1 MNRILK
7 RPMFRMGG
15 SSGTGITSGL
25 DRPGYKMGTTV
36 GGKFFPYGE
45 GDRISQGALDV
56 ISAFPKRMNAMKQP
70 IVEQGSKIPM
80 LDMNQNKA
88 PSIKTK
94 STRERLMDA
103 VGERDRGRDFSRF
116 LIQGGLNLLSATPRG
131 GVLATAAEAFKEP
144 TAGLFA
150 SEDEQDALERQ
161 VALAAEQSD
170 IGQEQALELQALKN
184 LSEDERSAIKKQ
196 AEEGFEA
203 GLYTSVNEGI
213 RRLLQTKE
221 FGVADRPGEQREAD
235 IRKNFDIGMNEPG
248 VGLSDAPVVRRK
260 AIFITDQPK
269 IEKDNEGITFG
280 VNPLVESGNQYEP
293 GKVYYNAELDQFL
306 IYNGPEAEV
315 PFEQIDVIR

>member
-25 DRPGYKMGTTV
+25 DRPGYAMGTN
-36 GGKFFPYGE
+36 PNNPSA
-45 GDRISQGALDV
+45 DRISLPMRTRLGNLGFFQGGGADA
-56 ISAFPKRMNAMKQP
+56 SQP
-70 IVEQGSKIPM
+70 GFGMSNLSSVTQSGM
-80 LDMNQNKA
+80 A

-184 LSEDERSAIKKQ
+184 LDEDSRSAIMKQ

-221 FGVADRPGEQREAD
+221 FGIADRPGEQREKD
-235 IRKNFDIGMNEPG
+235 IQKNFEIGMNQPG
-248 VGLSDAPVVRRK
+248 VDLNDASVVRRK

-280 VNPLVESGNQYEP
+280 VRPLVEPGNTYEP

-315 PFEQIDVIR
+315 PFEQIDVTR

>member
-25 DRPGYKMGTTV
+25 DRPGYAIGSNPFSNPREMGMAMSRSAI
-36 GGKFFPYGE
+36 PQLLSSQ
-45 GDRISQGALDV
+45 DR
-56 ISAFPKRMNAMKQP
+56 MT
-70 IVEQGSKIPM
+70 
-80 LDMNQNKA
+80 

-103 VGERDRGRDFSRF
+103 VGQRDRGRDFSRF

-150 SEDEQDALERQ
+150 SEDEQADLERQ

-170 IGQEQALELQALKN
+170 IGQEQAIELQTLKN
-184 LSEDERSAIKKQ
+184 LDEDERSAIMKQ

-203 GLYTSVNEGI
+203 GLYTSVDEGI

-221 FGVADRPGEQREAD
+221 FGVADRPGEQREKN
-235 IRKNFDIGMNEPG
+235 IQKNFDIGMNEPG
-248 VGLSDAPVVRRK
+248 IGLNDAPTVRRK

-280 VNPLVESGNQYEP
+280 VNPLVESGNTYEP

-306 IYNGPEAEV
+306 LYNGPEAEV
-315 PFEQIDVIR
+315 QFEQIDITR

>member
-25 DRPGYKMGTTV
+25 DRPGYAMGTN
-36 GGKFFPYGE
+36 PNNPSA
-45 GDRISQGALDV
+45 DRISVPMRTRLSDLGFFQGGGADASQRNFGMSNLPSV
-56 ISAFPKRMNAMKQP
+56 TQSGM
-70 IVEQGSKIPM
+70 
-80 LDMNQNKA
+80 A

-184 LSEDERSAIKKQ
+184 LDEDARSAIMKQ

-221 FGVADRPGEQREAD
+221 FGIADRPGEQRS
-235 IRKNFDIGMNEPG
+235 KNIQSIFEIGMKEPG
-248 VGLSDAPVVRRK
+248 ITLNDAPTVRRK
-260 AIFITDQPK
+260 AVFITDQPK

-280 VNPLVESGNQYEP
+280 VNPLVESGNTYEP

-306 IYNGPEAEV
+306 LYNGPEAEV

>member
-25 DRPGYKMGTTV
+25 DRPGYAIGSNPFSNPREMGMAMSRSAI
-36 GGKFFPYGE
+36 PQLLPSQ
-45 GDRISQGALDV
+45 DR
-56 ISAFPKRMNAMKQP
+56 MT
-70 IVEQGSKIPM
+70 
-80 LDMNQNKA
+80 

-103 VGERDRGRDFSRF
+103 VGQRDRGRDFSRF

-184 LSEDERSAIKKQ
+184 LDEDTRSAIKKQ
-196 AEEGFEA
+196 AEEGYEA
-203 GLYTSVNEGI
+203 GEYTSVNEGI

-221 FGVADRPGEQREAD
+221 FGIADRPGEQRS
-235 IRKNFDIGMNEPG
+235 KNIQSIFEIGMKEPG
-248 VGLSDAPVVRRK
+248 ITLNDAPTVRRK
-260 AIFITDQPK
+260 AVFITDQPK

-280 VNPLVESGNQYEP
+280 VNPLVESGNTYEP

-306 IYNGPEAEV
+306 LYNGPEAEV
-315 PFEQIDVIR
+315 PFEQIDITR

>member
-25 DRPGYKMGTTV
+25 DRPGYAMGTN
-36 GGKFFPYGE
+36 PNNPSA
-45 GDRISQGALDV
+45 DRISVPMRTRLSDLGFFQGGGAD
-56 ISAFPKRMNAMKQP
+56 A
-70 IVEQGSKIPM
+70 SKPGFGM
-80 LDMNQNKA
+80 SNLPSVTQSGMA

-131 GVLATAAEAFKEP
+131 GLLATAAEAFKEP

-221 FGVADRPGEQREAD
+221 FGIADRPGEQRS
-235 IRKNFDIGMNEPG
+235 KNIQSIFEIGMKEPG
-248 VGLSDAPVVRRK
+248 ITLNDAPTVRRK
-260 AIFITDQPK
+260 AVFITDQPK

-280 VNPLVESGNQYEP
+280 VNPLVETGNTYEP

-306 IYNGPEAEV
+306 LYNGPEAEV

>member
-7 RPMFRMGG
+7 RPMFKMGG

-25 DRPGYKMGTTV
+25 DRPGYAMGTN
-36 GGKFFPYGE
+36 PNNPSA
-45 GDRISQGALDV
+45 DRISVPMRTRLSDLGFFQGGGAD
-56 ISAFPKRMNAMKQP
+56 A
-70 IVEQGSKIPM
+70 SKPGFGM
-80 LDMNQNKA
+80 SNLPSVRQSGMA

-184 LSEDERSAIKKQ
+184 LDEDSRSAIMKQ

-221 FGVADRPGEQREAD
+221 FGIADRPGEQREKD
-235 IRKNFDIGMNEPG
+235 IQKNFEIGMNQPG
-248 VGLSDAPVVRRK
+248 IDLNDASVVRRK

>member
-25 DRPGYKMGTTV
+25 DRPGYAIGSNPFSNPREMGMAMSRSAI
-36 GGKFFPYGE
+36 PQLLPSQ
-45 GDRISQGALDV
+45 DR
-56 ISAFPKRMNAMKQP
+56 MT
-70 IVEQGSKIPM
+70 
-80 LDMNQNKA
+80 

-103 VGERDRGRDFSRF
+103 VGQRDRGRDFSRF

-184 LSEDERSAIKKQ
+184 LDEDTRSAIKKQ
-196 AEEGFEA
+196 AEEGYEA
-203 GLYTSVNEGI
+203 GEYTSVNEGI

-221 FGVADRPGEQREAD
+221 FGIADRPGEQRS
-235 IRKNFDIGMNEPG
+235 KNIQSIFEIGMKEPG
-248 VGLSDAPVVRRK
+248 ITLNDAPTVRRK
-260 AIFITDQPK
+260 AIFITDQPTIQK
-269 IEKDNEGITFG
+269 NNEGITFG
-280 VNPLVESGNQYEP
+280 VNPLIESGNTYEP

-306 IYNGPEAEV
+306 LYNGPEAEV
-315 PFEQIDVIR
+315 PFEQIDITR

>member
-25 DRPGYKMGTTV
+25 DRPGYAIGSNPFSNPREMGMAMSRSAI
-36 GGKFFPYGE
+36 PQLLPSQ
-45 GDRISQGALDV
+45 DR
-56 ISAFPKRMNAMKQP
+56 MT
-70 IVEQGSKIPM
+70 
-80 LDMNQNKA
+80 

-103 VGERDRGRDFSRF
+103 VGQRDRGRDFSRF

-150 SEDEQDALERQ
+150 SEDEQADLERQ

-170 IGQEQALELQALKN
+170 IGQEQAIELQALKN
-184 LSEDERSAIKKQ
+184 LDEDERSAIKKQ

-203 GLYTSVNEGI
+203 GLYTSVDEGI

-221 FGVADRPGEQREAD
+221 FGIADRPGEQRL
-235 IRKNFDIGMNEPG
+235 KNIQSIFEIGMKEPG
-248 VGLSDAPVVRRK
+248 ITLNDAPTVRRK

-269 IEKDNEGITFG
+269 IQKDNEGITFG
-280 VNPLVESGNQYEP
+280 VNPLIESGNMYEP

-315 PFEQIDVIR
+315 PFEQIDITR

>member
-1 MNRILK
+1 MSRSAIPQLL
-7 RPMFRMGG
+7 PSQDRM
-15 SSGTGITSGL
+15 T
-25 DRPGYKMGTTV
+25 
-36 GGKFFPYGE
+36 
-45 GDRISQGALDV
+45 
-56 ISAFPKRMNAMKQP
+56 
-70 IVEQGSKIPM
+70 
-80 LDMNQNKA
+80 

-103 VGERDRGRDFSRF
+103 VGQRDRGRDFSRF

-184 LSEDERSAIKKQ
+184 LDEDTRSAIKKQ
-196 AEEGFEA
+196 AEEGYEA
-203 GLYTSVNEGI
+203 GEYTSVNEGI

-221 FGVADRPGEQREAD
+221 FGVADRPGEQREKN
-235 IRKNFDIGMNEPG
+235 IQKNFDIGMNEPG
-248 VGLSDAPVVRRK
+248 IGLNDAPTVRRK

-280 VNPLVESGNQYEP
+280 VNPLIESGNMYEP
-293 GKVYYNAELDQFL
+293 GKVYYNA
-306 IYNGPEAEV
+306 
-315 PFEQIDVIR
+315 

>member
-25 DRPGYKMGTTV
+25 DRPGYAMGSN
-36 GGKFFPYGE
+36 PNNPSA
-45 GDRISQGALDV
+45 DRISLPMRTRLSNLGFFQGGGIDA
-56 ISAFPKRMNAMKQP
+56 SQPNFRMSNLPSVTQSGMT
-70 IVEQGSKIPM
+70 
-80 LDMNQNKA
+80 

-184 LSEDERSAIKKQ
+184 LDEDSRSAIMKQ

-221 FGVADRPGEQREAD
+221 FGIADRPGEQREKD
-235 IRKNFDIGMNEPG
+235 IQKNFEIGMNQPG
-248 VGLSDAPVVRRK
+248 VDLNDASVVRRK

-280 VNPLVESGNQYEP
+280 VRPLVEPGNTYEP

-306 IYNGPEAEV
+306 IYNGPEAET

>member
-25 DRPGYKMGTTV
+25 DRPGYAIGSNPFSNPREMGMAMSRSAI
-36 GGKFFPYGE
+36 PQLLPSQ
-45 GDRISQGALDV
+45 DR
-56 ISAFPKRMNAMKQP
+56 MT
-70 IVEQGSKIPM
+70 
-80 LDMNQNKA
+80 

-103 VGERDRGRDFSRF
+103 VGQRDRGRDFSRF

-150 SEDEQDALERQ
+150 SEDEQADLERQ

-184 LSEDERSAIKKQ
+184 LDEDTRSAIMKQ

-221 FGVADRPGEQREAD
+221 FGIADRPGEQRS
-235 IRKNFDIGMNEPG
+235 KNIQSIFEIGMNEPG
-248 VGLSDAPVVRRK
+248 IGLNDAPTVRRK

-280 VNPLVESGNQYEP
+280 VNPLVESGNTYEP

-306 IYNGPEAEV
+306 LYNGPEAKV
-315 PFEQIDVIR
+315 PFEQIDITR

>member
-25 DRPGYKMGTTV
+25 DRPGYAIGSNPFSNPREMGMAMSRSAI
-36 GGKFFPYGE
+36 PQLLPSQ
-45 GDRISQGALDV
+45 DR
-56 ISAFPKRMNAMKQP
+56 MT
-70 IVEQGSKIPM
+70 
-80 LDMNQNKA
+80 

-103 VGERDRGRDFSRF
+103 VGQRDRGRDFSRF

-150 SEDEQDALERQ
+150 SEDEQADLERQ

-184 LSEDERSAIKKQ
+184 LDEDTRSAIKKQ
-196 AEEGFEA
+196 AEEGYEA
-203 GLYTSVNEGI
+203 GEYTSVNEGI

-221 FGVADRPGEQREAD
+221 FGIADRPGEQRS
-235 IRKNFDIGMNEPG
+235 KNIQSIFEIGMKEPG
-248 VGLSDAPVVRRK
+248 ITLNDAPTVRRK
-260 AIFITDQPK
+260 AVFITDQPK

-280 VNPLVESGNQYEP
+280 VNPLVESGNTYEP

-306 IYNGPEAEV
+306 LYNGPEAEV

>member
-25 DRPGYKMGTTV
+25 DRPGYAMGTN
-36 GGKFFPYGE
+36 PNNPSA
-45 GDRISQGALDV
+45 DRISMPMRTRLSNLGFFQGGGADA
-56 ISAFPKRMNAMKQP
+56 SQP
-70 IVEQGSKIPM
+70 GFGMSNLPSVTQSGM
-80 LDMNQNKA
+80 A

-184 LSEDERSAIKKQ
+184 LDEDSRSAIMKQ

-221 FGVADRPGEQREAD
+221 FGIADRPGEQRS
-235 IRKNFDIGMNEPG
+235 KNIQSIFEIGMKEPG
-248 VGLSDAPVVRRK
+248 ITLNDAPTVRRK
-260 AIFITDQPK
+260 AVFITDQPK

-280 VNPLVESGNQYEP
+280 VNPLVESGNTYEP

-306 IYNGPEAEV
+306 LYNGPEAEV

>member
-25 DRPGYKMGTTV
+25 DRPGYAIGSNPFSNPREMGMAMSRSAIPQLLP
-36 GGKFFPYGE
+36 FQ
-45 GDRISQGALDV
+45 DR
-56 ISAFPKRMNAMKQP
+56 MT
-70 IVEQGSKIPM
+70 
-80 LDMNQNKA
+80 

-103 VGERDRGRDFSRF
+103 IGERDRGRDFSRF

-131 GVLATAAEAFKEP
+131 GLLATAAEAFKEP

-150 SEDEQDALERQ
+150 SEDEQADLERQ

-184 LSEDERSAIKKQ
+184 LDQDERSAIKKQ

-203 GLYTSVNEGI
+203 GLYTSVDEGI

-221 FGVADRPGEQREAD
+221 FGVADRPGEERLKNIQ
-235 IRKNFDIGMNEPG
+235 KNFDIGMNVPG
-248 VGLSDAPVVRRK
+248 IGLNDAPTVRRK

-280 VNPLVESGNQYEP
+280 VNPLIESGNMYEP

-315 PFEQIDVIR
+315 PFEQIDITR